1 MKTILNTKKK
11 SPKRPDWWLIFV
23 TAFIAMF
30 VVLSITLAAIAYVIT
45 RPEPEEQQPILE
57 PVPPVEEQIQVEITE
72 EAIEEPEPEE
82 EPELEWIS
90 LGTFRLT
97 AYCPC
102 EKCCGYWATVRPL
115 DEAGNPIVY
124 TASGA
129 RAVAGTTIA
138 VDPNVIPYGTEV
150 KINDHIYIAQDT
162 GGGIKEKHID
172 IYYDDH
178 DAALNSGLYEGEV
191 FIRNENYH
199 E

>member
-1 MKTILNTKKK
+1 MKNILNAKKK
-11 SPKRPDWWLIFV
+11 SPKLPEWWKLFLQVFIV
-23 TAFIAMF
+23 TL
-30 VVLSITLAAIAYVIT
+30 VLLSITLVVVAYAVVEREEPPAEEQPIIEAVPLSET
-45 RPEPEEQQPILE
+45 ELELTEETIEEPAPEPEP
-57 PVPPVEEQIQVEITE
+57 
-72 EAIEEPEPEE
+72 
-82 EPELEWIS
+82 EWIS

-102 EKCCGYWATVRPL
+102 EKCCGYWATIRPL

-124 TASGA
+124 TATGA

-138 VDPNVIPYGTEV
+138 VDPDVIPYGTEV

-178 DAALNSGLYEGEV
+178 DAALNSGWYEGEV
-191 FIRNENYH
+191 FIRNPEK
-199 E
+199 